1 MKRYLLIFSVFTFTF
16 GIFCHESSAQ
26 VRYENNTL
34 FIGTSEPVSW
44 YPIIAGGGMYFNH
57 SNGRFFQIDVAAN
70 GAPRLAG
77 HNNEVVFYNTQ
88 TGTFNSIQVAKVY
101 NYSDARAKT
110 GIQSLNNGLGIIQ
123 SLRPVSYNFS
133 GVIARNSYNKF
144 TGSNSEMGLLAQE
157 VELVLPNLVFTDE
170 EGHKL
175 IDYIALIPALIDAV
189 QTLQAEIETL
199 KSDK

>member
-1 MKRYLLIFSVFTFTF
+1 MKRSFILSIFVLIC
-16 GIFCHESSAQ
+16 GLFCAEASGQ

-34 FIGTSEPVSW
+34 FIGNSEPVSW

-77 HNNEVVFYNTQ
+77 HNNQVIFYNTQ
-88 TGTFNSIQVAKVY
+88 TGTFNGIQVAKVY

-110 GIQSLNNGLGIIQ
+110 GIQSLNNGLRIIQ

-133 GVIARNSYNKF
+133 GAIARSSYNRF
-144 TGSNSEMGLLAQE
+144 TGSNSEIGLLAQE
-157 VELVLPNLVFTDE
+157 VEAVLPNLVFTDD
-170 EGHKL
+170 EGRKL
-175 IDYIALIPALIDAV
+175 VDYIALIPALIDAV
-189 QTLQAEIETL
+189 QTLQEEIDSL
-199 KSDK
+199 KSSK

>member
-1 MKRYLLIFSVFTFTF
+1 
-16 GIFCHESSAQ
+16 
-26 VRYENNTL
+26 
-34 FIGTSEPVSW
+34 
-44 YPIIAGGGMYFNH
+44 MYFNH

-133 GVIARNSYNKF
+133 GAIARNSYNKF

>member
-88 TGTFNSIQVAKVY
+88 TGTFMAHITAIIRFNFLFTSFIPRPPFSDFPQGSIAPQ
-101 NYSDARAKT
+101 R
-110 GIQSLNNGLGIIQ
+110 
-123 SLRPVSYNFS
+123 
-133 GVIARNSYNKF
+133 
-144 TGSNSEMGLLAQE
+144 
-157 VELVLPNLVFTDE
+157 
-170 EGHKL
+170 
-175 IDYIALIPALIDAV
+175 
-189 QTLQAEIETL
+189 
-199 KSDK
+199 